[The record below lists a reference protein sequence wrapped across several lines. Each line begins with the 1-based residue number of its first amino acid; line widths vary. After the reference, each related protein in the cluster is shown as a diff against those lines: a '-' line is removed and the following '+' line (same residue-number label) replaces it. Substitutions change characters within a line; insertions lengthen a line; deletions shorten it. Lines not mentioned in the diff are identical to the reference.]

1 MSFGN
6 AKAERRALELTYED
20 TASIIRMTDTSVGAI
35 DKMAPTAVYEGVR
48 CGLSRTSDR
57 SKQTAAQQDIEYDA
71 VLFLAPELS
80 VEAGDTAEV
89 TRFGS
94 VLNFEVVGIP
104 TRYATH
110 QEVFLKARDLA

>member
-35 DKMAPTAVYEGVR
+35 DKMDPTAVYEGVR

-57 SKQTAAQQDIEYDA
+57 SEQTAAQQDVEYDA
-71 VLFLAPELS
+71 ILFLAPELE
-80 VEAGDTAEV
+80 VNAGDSAEV

-94 VLNFEVVGIP
+94 VLHFEVVGLP
-104 TRYATH
+104 AKYATH